1 MTGKKSYLVKY
12 DRNMTTDLTH
22 FSPLSAK
29 YDHFSFLGY
38 ISTIYPQKG
47 NMVIFDRD
55 GHISAISGHIRSNH
69 IKTIRQNLSYIVIFA
84 VKTLQRIEKPTLSR
98 CNIDSVIIC
107 ILWCNYVEHHHTFG
121 FSIFCIVRRIRL
133 PIQSSDPLLHDQ
145 IYLKETHFFNDLNES
160 HHAIHENTWKIMHFL
175 IHRQSA
181 GRSKKFK
188 ICLRLENRWK
198 CATYFGIKRIFLSIL
213 IFFCENWINAIG
225 SRKRLSAQATFQN
238 KNTPFSNL
246 KSFLKIVKNW
256 KKFQFFSKM
265 F

>member
-22 FSPLSAK
+22 FPPLSAK

-175 IHRQSA
+175 IHRQ
-181 GRSKKFK
+181 
-188 ICLRLENRWK
+188 
-198 CATYFGIKRIFLSIL
+198 
-213 IFFCENWINAIG
+213 
-225 SRKRLSAQATFQN
+225 
-238 KNTPFSNL
+238 
-246 KSFLKIVKNW
+246 
-256 KKFQFFSKM
+256 
-265 F
+265 